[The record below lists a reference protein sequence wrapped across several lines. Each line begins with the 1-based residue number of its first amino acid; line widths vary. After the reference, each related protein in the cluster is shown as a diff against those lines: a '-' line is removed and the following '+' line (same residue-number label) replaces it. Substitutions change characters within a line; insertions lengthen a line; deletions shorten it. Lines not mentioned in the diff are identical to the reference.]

1 MKKEKAIIG
10 IQGMHCASCA
20 VKIENKLKKTKG
32 IMNATVN
39 FANEKAIIDYDTS
52 KTNKENLVNAINKT
66 GYKAI
71 EESKNKVVLKVLGMD
86 SPHCAM
92 IVDKALK
99 NSKGINNF
107 SLDTASEKATID
119 FDPSVITVSKVKDVI
134 KKAGYEATEEDVV
147 EEHRRKE
154 ITSMRNMI
162 IVGAIL
168 STIIFVGSFPEWFF
182 FAPEFLSNPYL
193 LLILATP
200 VQFWVGWRFYKGF
213 FAATR
218 NKTADMN
225 TLIAVGTSAAY
236 FYSVIVIFSP
246 SLGQAMYFDTAAII
260 ITLILLG
267 RYFEAIAKGK
277 TNEAIKKLI
286 GLQAKTA
293 RIIRKGKELTV
304 AVEDVMVGDIVLVK
318 PGEKIPVDGIIIDGY
333 SAVDESMVTGES
345 IPVEKKKGD
354 QVIGATINKHGHL
367 KFKATKIGSDTMLAQ
382 IVKLV
387 EEAQGSKAP
396 IQRLA
401 DKVSAYFVPA
411 VILIAL
417 VSFGIWYTIIGFT
430 FAFTIFIA
438 VLIIACP
445 CALGLATPTAIMI
458 GTGKGAEHGILIK
471 GGEALETAYKINT
484 VVFDKTGTL
493 TKGKPEVT
501 DIISLN
507 KKFKEKDVIYYASII
522 EKKSEHT
529 LSDAIINKAKEMKLK
544 IPEANKFSA
553 VPGKGVVG
561 NYKGKKIFFGNR
573 KLMHSNRIKLGN
585 DTEKNLQKLEEEG
598 KTAMLLAVNKELIGI
613 IAVADTIKESSKEAI
628 DELHKMKIEVLMIT
642 GDNERTAKAI
652 AGQIGIDNVIADVLP
667 EQKAEKIK
675 QLQKKGKIV
684 AMVGDGINDA
694 PALAQS
700 DLGIAI
706 GSGTDIALETGS
718 IVLVKNDLRDVIN
731 SIKLSRYTLKK
742 IKQNLFWAFAY
753 NVALIPVAAG
763 LLYPFFGL
771 LLDPVLAA
779 FAMAFS
785 SVTVVGN
792 SLLMK
797 KFKM

>member
-1 MKKEKAIIG
+1 MKKEKTIIG

-20 VKIENKLKKTKG
+20 VKIEKKLKKEKG
-32 IMNATVN
+32 IINATVN
-39 FANEKAIIDYDTS
+39 FANEKAIIEYDIS
-52 KTNKENLVNAINKT
+52 KTSRENLVNAINKT

-71 EESKNKVVLKVLGMD
+71 EESKNKIILKVLGMD
-86 SPHCAM
+86 SPHCSM
-92 IVDKALK
+92 IVEKALK
-99 NSKGINNF
+99 NTKGVRNF
-107 SLDTASEKATID
+107 HLDTALEKATID
-119 FDPSVITVSKVKDVI
+119 FDPSVITVNKIKDVI
-134 KKAGYEATEEDVV
+134 KKAGYEATEQDIT

-162 IVGAIL
+162 IVGSIL
-168 STIIFVGSFPEWFF
+168 SVFIFIGGFPEWFF
-182 FAPEFLSNPYL
+182 FAPEFLSNSYL

-304 AVEDVMVGDIVLVK
+304 AVEDVMIGDVVLVK

-354 QVIGATINKHGHL
+354 NVIGATINKHGHL

-382 IVKLV
+382 IIKLV

-417 VSFGIWYTIIGFT
+417 ASFGIWYTTIGFT
-430 FAFTIFIA
+430 FAFPLFIA

-471 GGEALETAYKINT
+471 NAEALEDRKS
-484 VVFDKTGTL
+484 VV
-493 TKGKPEVT
+493 
-501 DIISLN
+501 
-507 KKFKEKDVIYYASII
+507 
-522 EKKSEHT
+522 
-529 LSDAIINKAKEMKLK
+529 
-544 IPEANKFSA
+544 
-553 VPGKGVVG
+553 
-561 NYKGKKIFFGNR
+561 
-573 KLMHSNRIKLGN
+573 
-585 DTEKNLQKLEEEG
+585 
-598 KTAMLLAVNKELIGI
+598 
-613 IAVADTIKESSKEAI
+613 
-628 DELHKMKIEVLMIT
+628 
-642 GDNERTAKAI
+642 
-652 AGQIGIDNVIADVLP
+652 
-667 EQKAEKIK
+667 
-675 QLQKKGKIV
+675 
-684 AMVGDGINDA
+684 
-694 PALAQS
+694 
-700 DLGIAI
+700 
-706 GSGTDIALETGS
+706 
-718 IVLVKNDLRDVIN
+718 
-731 SIKLSRYTLKK
+731 
-742 IKQNLFWAFAY
+742 
-753 NVALIPVAAG
+753 
-763 LLYPFFGL
+763 
-771 LLDPVLAA
+771 
-779 FAMAFS
+779 
-785 SVTVVGN
+785 
-792 SLLMK
+792 
-797 KFKM
+797 